1 VSGLLLLRLPA
12 VSFLSRFLLKQGVL
26 ASPWWQRVLAV
37 APVILLLWLG
47 VHWALGRADMDAA
60 ISLDNLTVSY
70 RRHPA
75 LHHVNGPLRA
85 VR

>member
-1 VSGLLLLRLPA
+1 MSGLLLLRLPA

-47 VHWALGRADMDAA
+47 VHWALGE
-60 ISLDNLTVSY
+60 
-70 RRHPA
+70 
-75 LHHVNGPLRA
+75 G
-85 VR
+85 